1 MIPIDH
7 FHNALSPNVGT
18 GAKMSQDVTHR
29 PRVRVRPEMQF
40 ADFDVPTQ
48 QCDAPRCGDE
58 QSENTLGLG
67 WGNFH
72 LFTSMDTPSTADRL
86 GWRGNRDRMRIEG
99 LVPSMSM
106 ILLANSMIN
115 AIND

>member
-1 MIPIDH
+1 
-7 FHNALSPNVGT
+7 
-18 GAKMSQDVTHR
+18 MSQDVTHR

-58 QSENTLGLG
+58 QSGNTLGLG

-99 LVPSMSM
+99 LVPSMS
-106 ILLANSMIN
+106 IGLSLVLYCPRSKALAPQGRETV
-115 AIND
+115 